1 MELSPPSSRFRHRK
15 SPPSERFLLS
25 FSSPSPRPSNP
36 TSANALDDD
45 NNSEL
50 NEDDVF
56 WTGDF
61 AADSAHHTHSTPSS
75 SSSSTPRHHIHH
87 LQHHKGFPQSETFG
101 ILAALPENEASSS
114 LRNSSHFYH
123 KASVSSS
130 SSSSPSSSR
139 MIPTIPKPPLER
151 LPLTISSSLKYQS
164 APVNVPM
171 MSKAAVQRHQEIDV
185 DDVDESD
192 GEMLPP
198 HEIVARSLAQSPLLS
213 CSVLEGAGRTLKGRD
228 LRQVRNAVWRRT
240 GFLD

>member
-1 MELSPPSSRFRHRK
+1 MDLNLPSSRFRHRN
-15 SPPSERFLLS
+15 SPSSERFLAS
-25 FSSPSPRPSNP
+25 FPSPPVRSSNP
-36 TSANALDDD
+36 SSTTALDDD
-45 NNSEL
+45 SEL

-61 AADSAHHTHSTPSS
+61 ASDSVHHSHSTPSS

-87 LQHHKGFPQSETFG
+87 LQHHKGFPLPETFG

-139 MIPTIPKPPLER
+139 MIPTIPKPPLDR
-151 LPLTISSSLKYQS
+151 LPLPISTSLKYQS
-164 APVNVPM
+164 APVNVPI
-171 MSKAAVQRHQEIDV
+171 MSKAVVQRQLEVDV
-185 DDVDESD
+185 DDVDEDD

-198 HEIVARSLAQSPLLS
+198 HEIVARSLAQSPMLS